1 MEPRQFLNYTVA
13 AVIGVKQ
20 TEGNKYGIELELEGR
35 NVGLAD
41 VATRG
46 WQRHKD
52 NSLRG
57 EAIEYITAGAKG
69 LDESKK
75 LLTELF
81 SKFKEH
87 KVKFNDSIR
96 TSTHVHLNFSDK
108 PIKHV
113 VNFFTLFTLFE
124 EVLQYYSGEDRKGN
138 LFCIS
143 TREGEGVMGI
153 LADSIAKGDLSRFAG
168 DKFKYAACNLS
179 TLYKFGTVEVRTMR
193 GATSAEQIN
202 AWLDILNDMY
212 VYACNTMKS
221 PAELVSDLSH
231 LGADGLMR
239 KVFSE
244 ANVKELML
252 SFPKPL
258 TLHYSLME
266 GARILQ
272 VFAYNFEEE
281 FLAVVEVPKMG
292 ERRILAKRIP
302 HGDWEGNMYAVY
314 RPDGRQ
320 WNCDNHRGGALWVDG
335 EACGDDRQIRWSA
348 QRGRFIY
355 VNPVTGVITP
365 LNWKRHEEFGD
376 EGPPLRGQR
385 VEEEPMEEEPDWDED
400 EEMD

>member
-1 MEPRQFLNYTVA
+1 MEPRQFLNHTVA
-13 AVIGVKQ
+13 QVIGVRQ
-20 TEGNKYGIELELEGR
+20 TEGNKFGIELELEGR

-46 WQRHKD
+46 WNRHKD

-57 EAIEYITAGAKG
+57 EAIEYITAGAKSFE
-69 LDESKK
+69 ESKK

-81 SKFKEH
+81 VKFKEH

-108 PIKHV
+108 PIKQV
-113 VNFFTLFTLFE
+113 VNFFALFTLFE

-153 LADSIAKGDLSRFAG
+153 LADSIAKGDLSKFAG

-202 AWLDILNDMY
+202 KWLDILNDMY

-244 ANVKELML
+244 ANVKELMVN
-252 SFPKPL
+252 FPKPM

-281 FLAVVEVPKMG
+281 FLAVVEIPKRPEG
-292 ERRILAKRIP
+292 KPLPKQIP
-302 HGDWEGNMYAVY
+302 DGRFRGGMYGVY
-314 RPDGRQ
+314 RPDGLR
-320 WNCDNHRGGALWVDG
+320 WNCGGNRGGHFWVDG
-335 EACGDDRQIRWSA
+335 ERVDDEPNIRWNA
-348 QRGRFIY
+348 GIGRFVW
-355 VNPVTGVITP
+355 VNPLTGAQTP
-365 LNWKRHEEFGD
+365 LNWWKHNEMGD
-376 EGPPLRGQR
+376 EGFPENIRN
-385 VEEEPMEEEPDWDED
+385 VEEDMAEPDWDNEED
-400 EEMD
+400 DD